1 MRHVPRM
8 VEEGSCPEFADRILT
23 ESRCL
28 DASVIENLAAL
39 QAIDRRNRERG
50 IELADIERET
60 AKQQEL
66 LEGKRREVEVV
77 RSELETIGSRRREL
91 ESLLLQE
98 EQRMKERRM
107 RLGRLR
113 NDKEVAALQ
122 REIESAKESNGRLEE
137 EVLTLIEQIE
147 ALEGTLAISEGEL
160 VAVEESVA
168 KLGTSG
174 GGRIA
179 QLRAEIEADRS
190 ERDAVAGRLGVE
202 LRKKYEQIFARRNG
216 VAVVEVRDGNCR
228 GCNMNLPPQLYIR
241 IQRRVDIE
249 YCPNCQR
256 ILFWRQESNDVARA
270 NDA

>member
-1 MRHVPRM
+1 M
-8 VEEGSCPEFADRILT
+8 
-23 ESRCL
+23 

-50 IELADIERET
+50 LELADIERET

-66 LEGKRREVEVV
+66 LDGKRREVGVV
-77 RSELETIGSRRREL
+77 RSELDTIGTRRRDL
-91 ESLLLQE
+91 EGTLQQE

-122 REIESAKESNGRLEE
+122 REIESAKESNARLEE
-137 EVLTLIEQIE
+137 EVLTLIEQME
-147 ALEGTLAISEGEL
+147 ALEGTLATSEGEL
-160 VAVEESVA
+160 TAVEASVA

-174 GGRIA
+174 GGRIE
-179 QLRAEIEADRS
+179 QLKAEIESDRS
-190 ERDAVAGRLGVE
+190 ERDVIANRLGAD

-256 ILFWRQESNDVARA
+256 ILFWPQDSSDGARA
-270 NDA
+270 